1 MILAFELMN
10 KNSKDPNWIKKDL
23 DQMKKKREKLF
34 EIDEEGERV
43 KVKKGGKE
51 VNPVIIMEER
61 HRETK
66 EKRE

>member
-1 MILAFELMN
+1 
-10 KNSKDPNWIKKDL
+10 
-23 DQMKKKREKLF
+23 MKKKREKLF
-34 EIDEEGERV
+34 EIDEEGESV
-43 KVKKGGKE
+43 KVKKVGKE